1 MEMKDLYTAVLM
13 LVVTGMLIAVGMLTF
28 SKMEDSMKDIS
39 YINGQV
45 TILSGTGGT
54 EFDIKSV
61 SFFGDSALNT
71 SDANIDIGNQVNYTR
86 RGIITV
92 NTDNFSDAEYNIT
105 YGAYHNNSGSDTMYI
120 MGGEVLDTI
129 PATWLPLIV
138 TILSLAIV
146 LGLVISSFVMKSR

>member
-1 MEMKDLYTAVLM
+1 MEMKDLYPAVLM
-13 LVVTGMLIAVGMLTF
+13 LVITGMLIGVGMMTF

-39 YINGQV
+39 YVNGQV
-45 TILSGTGGT
+45 TILTGTGGT
-54 EFDIKSV
+54 DFDIESV

-71 SDANIDIGNQVNYTR
+71 SDANIEIGNQVNWTR

-92 NTDNFSDAEYNIT
+92 NTDNFTDAEYNIS
-105 YGAYHNNSGSDTMYI
+105 YGSYQNNSGSDTMYI

-138 TILSLAIV
+138 TMLALAIV
-146 LGLVISSFVMKSR
+146 LGLVIRSFAMKGR